1 MGIAA
6 LRVVRE
12 GTAAGRRRVIQAM
25 RVKPR
30 ANFREYF
37 ANDFFSIYRRLRVL
51 IFLRQI
57 QLVSAAPQRDAGMV
71 LSRAQQHFSLL
82 PIKRKLIR
90 LFRIQRAAEKK
101 ILPEENSAAVTF
113 LFGLLIGKR
122 RTKEKAAAEAGRPIH
137 QLSKVWV
144 GVSFAVNLAIL
155 FFYKY
160 FDFTVDNINVIRGW
174 MGLAPVTPGFDVLL
188 PVGISFYIF
197 QALSYVVDVYR
208 GDVRMETNFI
218 KYAAFVSFFP
228 QLVAGPI
235 ERSTNLLTQ
244 FDTPHK
250 LEYDNVRDG
259 LLRMVWGFFL
269 KIVIADRAAI
279 LVNQVF
285 NYCNYYEGPTVLIA
299 AVLFAFQVYGDFAG
313 YSNIAIGAAQ
323 VMGFKLMKNFERPYL
338 AVSVSD
344 FWRRWHISLST
355 WFRDYLYIPLGGN
368 RKGTVRKYINQMIVM
383 LVSGLWH
390 GAAWNFVLWGFMLFV
405 FIALEKFCIGGFLE
419 RHRFLSR
426 LYFLFLIPQTWVV
439 FRISDLGELGD
450 YFSRLYPFL
459 SSGESVFAGDLLRQL
474 ESYWWLFA
482 LGILLATPWPRRF
495 YEKYRATPLVWLPLF
510 AVFWLCLYLIA
521 TGTGNPFLYAR
532 F

>member
-1 MGIAA
+1 MLFNSIEFLLFFPAVVLLYYAIPGK
-6 LRVVRE
+6 LRVFWILL
-12 GTAAGRRRVIQAM
+12 TSYLFYMNWNPAYALLLL
-25 RVKPR
+25 
-30 ANFREYF
+30 
-37 ANDFFSIYRRLRVL
+37 FST
-51 IFLRQI
+51 
-57 QLVSAAPQRDAGMV
+57 
-71 LSRAQQHFSLL
+71 
-82 PIKRKLIR
+82 
-90 LFRIQRAAEKK
+90 
-101 ILPEENSAAVTF
+101 AVTF

-122 RTKEKAAAEAGRPIH
+122 RTKEKAAAEAGRPIR

-390 GAAWNFVLWGFMLFV
+390 GAAWNFVLWGLLYAILLTAEKLFLLRGLQKLRVLNHVYVLLFV
-405 FIALEKFCIGGFLE
+405 TLGFVLFDASSVQDAAQSIRAMFGGGGLP
-419 RHRFLSR
+419 LVS
-426 LYFLFLIPQTWVV
+426 T
-439 FRISDLGELGD
+439 
-450 YFSRLYPFL
+450 
-459 SSGESVFAGDLLRQL
+459 ESVYELRSCAVLL
-474 ESYWWLFA
+474 
-482 LGILLATPWPRRF
+482 LLAVLG
-495 YEKYRATPLVWLPLF
+495 AMPLPKKLYTVAQHSRMGRMISAILEPVGLTALL
-510 AVFWLCLYLIA
+510 AVCTAFLVD
-521 TGTGNPFLYAR
+521 GSFNPFLYFR

>member
-1 MGIAA
+1 MLFNSIEFLLFFPAVVLLYYAIPGK
-6 LRVVRE
+6 LRVFWILL
-12 GTAAGRRRVIQAM
+12 TSYLFYMNWNPAYALLLL
-25 RVKPR
+25 
-30 ANFREYF
+30 
-37 ANDFFSIYRRLRVL
+37 FST
-51 IFLRQI
+51 
-57 QLVSAAPQRDAGMV
+57 
-71 LSRAQQHFSLL
+71 
-82 PIKRKLIR
+82 
-90 LFRIQRAAEKK
+90 
-101 ILPEENSAAVTF
+101 AVTF

-122 RTKEKAAAEAGRPIH
+122 RTKEKAAAEAGRPIR

-144 GVSFAVNLAIL
+144 GVSFAANLAIL

-160 FDFTVDNINVIRGW
+160 FDFTVDNLNVIRGW

-338 AVSVSD
+338 AVSVIGLLAALAYLAQHMVPRLLIHSAGRQPQGD
-344 FWRRWHISLST
+344 GAQVHQPDDCHARVGLVARRGVELRHLGWHQ
-355 WFRDYLYIPLGGN
+355 WA
-368 RKGTVRKYINQMIVM
+368 
-383 LVSGLWH
+383 VSGGGRH
-390 GAAWNFVLWGFMLFV
+390 YE
-405 FIALEKFCIGGFLE
+405 ALPPPHPAENRRAHEDAELA
-419 RHRFLSR
+419 HR
-426 LYFLFLIPQTWVV
+426 
-439 FRISDLGELGD
+439 
-450 YFSRLYPFL
+450 
-459 SSGESVFAGDLLRQL
+459 AGPDDVC
-474 ESYWWLFA
+474 A
-482 LGILLATPWPRRF
+482 D
-495 YEKYRATPLVWLPLF
+495 
-510 AVFWLCLYLIA
+510 
-521 TGTGNPFLYAR
+521 
-532 F
+532 

>member
-1 MGIAA
+1 MLFNSIEFLLFFPAVVLLYYAIPGK
-6 LRVVRE
+6 LRVFWILL
-12 GTAAGRRRVIQAM
+12 TSYLFYMNWNPAYALLLL
-25 RVKPR
+25 
-30 ANFREYF
+30 
-37 ANDFFSIYRRLRVL
+37 FST
-51 IFLRQI
+51 
-57 QLVSAAPQRDAGMV
+57 
-71 LSRAQQHFSLL
+71 
-82 PIKRKLIR
+82 
-90 LFRIQRAAEKK
+90 
-101 ILPEENSAAVTF
+101 AVTF

-122 RTKEKAAAEAGRPIH
+122 RTKEKAAAEAGRPIR
-137 QLSKVWV
+137 QISKVWV

-160 FDFTVDNINVIRGW
+160 FDFTVDNLNVIRGW

-197 QALSYVVDVYR
+197 QAISYVVDVYR

-368 RKGTVRKYINQMIVM
+368 RRGRLRQCLNMAAVWLLTGI
-383 LVSGLWH
+383 WH
-390 GAAWNFVLWGFMLFV
+390 GANWNYVLWGCYYGALLLIEKLVLKKVLNRLPGIIQRIYTMFFVVIGWIIFKCEDMAYGISYLKAMFGGFGQGLWNNETLYLLGNYAVLFV
-405 FIALEKFCIGGFLE
+405 LAILGSTMLPKKAAGVVLGGRKRTWAENVIYIAFYAVIF
-419 RHRFLSR
+419 F
-426 LYFLFLIPQTWVV
+426 V
-439 FRISDLGELGD
+439 
-450 YFSRLYPFL
+450 
-459 SSGESVFAGDLLRQL
+459 SVAYLVD
-474 ESYWWLFA
+474 
-482 LGILLATPWPRRF
+482 AT
-495 YEKYRATPLVWLPLF
+495 Y
-510 AVFWLCLYLIA
+510 
-521 TGTGNPFLYAR
+521 NPFLYFR

>member
-1 MGIAA
+1 MLFNSIEFLLFFPAVVLLYYAIPGK
-6 LRVVRE
+6 LRVFWILL
-12 GTAAGRRRVIQAM
+12 TSYLFYMNWNPAYALLLL
-25 RVKPR
+25 
-30 ANFREYF
+30 
-37 ANDFFSIYRRLRVL
+37 FST
-51 IFLRQI
+51 
-57 QLVSAAPQRDAGMV
+57 
-71 LSRAQQHFSLL
+71 
-82 PIKRKLIR
+82 
-90 LFRIQRAAEKK
+90 
-101 ILPEENSAAVTF
+101 AVTF

-160 FDFTVDNINVIRGW
+160 FDFTVDNLNVIRGW
-174 MGLAPVTPGFDVLL
+174 MCLAPVTPGFDVLL

-344 FWRRWHISLST
+344 FWRRWHIAQHMVPRLLIHSAGRQPQGDGAKVHQPDDCHARVGLVA
-355 WFRDYLYIPLGGN
+355 RRGVELRHLGWH
-368 RKGTVRKYINQMIVM
+368 QWA
-383 LVSGLWH
+383 VSGGGRH
-390 GAAWNFVLWGFMLFV
+390 HE
-405 FIALEKFCIGGFLE
+405 ALPPPYPAENRRAHEDAELA
-419 RHRFLSR
+419 HRAG
-426 LYFLFLIPQTWVV
+426 
-439 FRISDLGELGD
+439 SDD
-450 YFSRLYPFL
+450 
-459 SSGESVFAGDLLRQL
+459 VCAD
-474 ESYWWLFA
+474 
-482 LGILLATPWPRRF
+482 
-495 YEKYRATPLVWLPLF
+495 
-510 AVFWLCLYLIA
+510 
-521 TGTGNPFLYAR
+521 
-532 F
+532 

>member
-1 MGIAA
+1 MLFNSIEFLLFFPAVVLLYYAIPGK
-6 LRVVRE
+6 LRVFWILL
-12 GTAAGRRRVIQAM
+12 TSYLFYMNWNPAYALLLL
-25 RVKPR
+25 
-30 ANFREYF
+30 
-37 ANDFFSIYRRLRVL
+37 FST
-51 IFLRQI
+51 
-57 QLVSAAPQRDAGMV
+57 
-71 LSRAQQHFSLL
+71 
-82 PIKRKLIR
+82 
-90 LFRIQRAAEKK
+90 
-101 ILPEENSAAVTF
+101 AVTF

-122 RTKEKAAAEAGRPIH
+122 RTKEKAAAEAGRPIR
-137 QLSKVWV
+137 QISKVWV

-344 FWRRWHISLST
+344 FWRRWHITLGA
-355 WFRDYLYIPLGGN
+355 WFRDYVYIPLGGN
-368 RKGTVRKYINQMIVM
+368 RKGLKRQILNLFIVE
-383 LVSGLWH
+383 LLTGIWH
-390 GAAWNFVLWGFMLFV
+390 GANWNFICWGLYYFVLLAAEKLFLLPYLKKGKV
-405 FIALEKFCIGGFLE
+405 WPHFYTLFLVVVGWAMFVGNDTGVSFGLLFQKLFIPSGGV
-419 RHRFLSR
+419 SP
-426 LYFLFLIPQTWVV
+426 LYFLRNYGVLLVV
-439 FRISDLGELGD
+439 SILCCT
-450 YFSRLYPFL
+450 PFI
-459 SSGESVFAGDLLRQL
+459 EKIWNLLKKNAVTRCAAIL
-474 ESYWWLFA
+474 A
-482 LGILLATPWPRRF
+482 L
-495 YEKYRATPLVWLPLF
+495 LVVST
-510 AVFWLCLYLIA
+510 AYVVGS
-521 TGTGNPFLYAR
+521 TNSPFLY
-532 F
+532 FNF